1 VVDGWTD
8 GEVVVRYL
16 SHSASNHYDQGD
28 EGIRTF
34 LARQVSPGFRAFF
47 FRMREGPLEV
57 DAEQEKLRSTSRTET
72 STSLPAKAKVVA
84 DGADDESAM
93 RGLAPAWA
101 CTGSEDDD
109 EECSVR
115 CPEESADMTPLLS
128 VSQMEARRRFVR
140 TLGRGSG
147 LPICGRPVDLR
158 CTERSLP
165 VVSARLLIRARGSIP
180 GKHRP
185 LL

>member
-1 VVDGWTD
+1 
-8 GEVVVRYL
+8 
-16 SHSASNHYDQGD
+16 
-28 EGIRTF
+28 
-34 LARQVSPGFRAFF
+34 
-47 FRMREGPLEV
+47 MREGPLEV